1 MCPMADNTCMSNNVK
16 GLVYRVV
23 AEIGK
28 TKEDLTFTNMQVAM
42 NEASYLLMSVP
53 FEGWQGE
60 PLIGNEIACWSNGGD
75 FISVFTDIA

>member
-1 MCPMADNTCMSNNVK
+1 MSNNVK

>member
-1 MCPMADNTCMSNNVK
+1 MADNTCMSNNVN

-28 TKEDLTFTNMQVAM
+28 SKEDRTFTNMQTAM